1 MKVLS
6 VFGTRPE
13 AIKMGPLVRALAQ
26 APGIESIVCTTGQH
40 RTMLDQVMSLFA
52 IAPDHDLDV
61 MVANQTL
68 NGLCS
73 RLLARLD
80 ALYEQVQPD
89 RVLVHGDTSTAMTA
103 AVAAF
108 HRRIPVGH
116 VEAGLRTG
124 DLHRPWPE
132 EMNRRV
138 IDVVSDY
145 LFAPTASSRANLE
158 QENLGGRIIV
168 TGNTV
173 IDALQQTVARL
184 DQDHAL
190 RALADAPFHMLD
202 PRRRLLLV
210 TGHRRESFGGGFENI
225 CRALAELARRD
236 DLQIVY
242 PVHLNPNVQGP
253 VNAHLGGLDN
263 VHLVPP
269 QDYLSFVRLMQRA
282 DVILTDSGGVQE
294 EAPALGKPVLV
305 MRDVTERPEAVEAG
319 VVKLVGTEAT
329 RIVAAVAQALAL
341 PPSAAGFDPD
351 ASPYGDGCASRR
363 IVAALLGQPASEFRP
378 AAHHRVVAGPRPLS
392 LHEVTP

>member
-1 MKVLS
+1 
-6 VFGTRPE
+6 
-13 AIKMGPLVRALAQ
+13 MGPLVHMLART
-26 APGIESIVCTTGQH
+26 PGIDSIVCTTGQH
-40 RTMLDQVMSLFA
+40 RAMLDQVMSLFD
-52 IAPDHDLDV
+52 IKPDHDLDV

-68 NGLCS
+68 NGLC
-73 RLLARLD
+73 ARLFQRLD
-80 ALYEQVQPD
+80 DLYEQVKPD

-124 DLHRPWPE
+124 DVHRPWPE

-138 IDVVSDY
+138 IDVVSDH
-145 LFAPTASSRANLE
+145 LFAPTASSR
-158 QENLGGRIIV
+158 ENLAREHLGGHITV

-184 DQDHAL
+184 DEDHEL
-190 RALADAPFHMLD
+190 RKTVDAPFAMLD
-202 PRRRLLLV
+202 PQRRLLLV
-210 TGHRRESFGGGFENI
+210 TGHRRESFGGGFDNI
-225 CRALAELARRD
+225 CRALAELAQRD

-253 VNAHLGGLDN
+253 VNAQLGGLRN

-319 VVKLVGTEAT
+319 VVSLVGTDSA
-329 RIVAAVAQALAL
+329 RIVAAVA
-341 PPSAAGFDPD
+341 AACIAPRAPAAFDPY
-351 ASPYGDGCASRR
+351 ASPYGDGRACAR
-363 IVAALLGQPASEFRP
+363 IVATLLGQSCDEFQPGPPAVSRL
-378 AAHHRVVAGPRPLS
+378 PLS
-392 LHEVTP
+392 LQEVTP

>member
-13 AIKMGPLVRALAQ
+13 AIKMGPLVRALGEAQ
-26 APGIESIVCTTGQH
+26 HIESITCTTGQH
-40 RTMLDQVMSLFA
+40 RAMLDQVMSLFGIVPA
-52 IAPDHDLDV
+52 HDLDV

-73 RLLARLD
+73 RLFERLD
-80 ALYEQVQPD
+80 ALYEQVKPD
-89 RVLVHGDTSTAMTA
+89 RVLVHGDTTTAMTA

-124 DLHRPWPE
+124 DLQRPWPE

-138 IDVVSDY
+138 IDVVSDW

-158 QENLGGRIIV
+158 REHLGGRIVV

-173 IDALQQTVARL
+173 IDALRQTVARL
-184 DQDHAL
+184 DGDGAL
-190 RALADAPFHMLD
+190 RDAVDAPFGMLD

-210 TGHRRESFGGGFENI
+210 TGHRRESFGSGFENI
-225 CRALAELARRD
+225 CRALAELAARD
-236 DLQIVY
+236 DLQVVY

-253 VNAHLGGLDN
+253 VNAHLGGLRN

-319 VVKLVGTEAT
+319 VVRLVGTEAA
-329 RIVAAVAQALAL
+329 RIVAAVTGAISA
-341 PPSAAGFDPD
+341 PPPATGFDPG
-351 ASPYGDGCASRR
+351 ASPYGDGHASDR
-363 IVAALLGQPASEFRP
+363 IVAALLDQPFTEFRP
-378 AAHHRVVAGPRPLS
+378 ASRVAAIPFPA
-392 LHEVTP
+392 